1 MNIHCDE
8 AMDNWRTEKLPKWGL
23 FQFYVI
29 FPDRTFCFCLLPLY
43 YFLCKIL
50 AIWEFSIM
58 VKNSNM
64 APQWKELEQRIQFAS
79 SLLITTHQNPDADGL
94 GSELALYR
102 LLKKMGKEVF
112 ILNISPTPSSLTF
125 MDPEQLCRRYVPSEH
140 RDLIGKIDLALVLDA
155 GSFVRIGQLGED
167 ILAAKIPVIAIDH
180 HPRENNPIY
189 LQEIVNDRDCSVGR
203 MIYDLIMYCCPEHM
217 DKIMATSLYNAIAGD
232 TGNFRFGNTTERSH
246 RVAAE
251 LMKYDIDVY
260 RIYIN
265 LFGNISRSG
274 IKLFSAIIQDLHF
287 SDDGRVVWF
296 IITREMLSHNG
307 AGDMDTEGVTDF
319 MRMIDGVEV
328 AIMFKERPDGST
340 RINFRSKGIVATN
353 AIARKFGGGGHVHA
367 SGIVSGEK
375 LEDLRPKVVNAMIKQ
390 VKETFN
396 ED

>member
-1 MNIHCDE
+1 
-8 AMDNWRTEKLPKWGL
+8 
-23 FQFYVI
+23 
-29 FPDRTFCFCLLPLY
+29 
-43 YFLCKIL
+43 
-50 AIWEFSIM
+50 
-58 VKNSNM
+58 
-64 APQWKELEQRIQFAS
+64 
-79 SLLITTHQNPDADGL
+79 
-94 GSELALYR
+94 
-102 LLKKMGKEVF
+102 
-112 ILNISPTPSSLTF
+112 
-125 MDPEQLCRRYVPSEH
+125 
-140 RDLIGKIDLALVLDA
+140 
-155 GSFVRIGQLGED
+155 
-167 ILAAKIPVIAIDH
+167 
-180 HPRENNPIY
+180 
-189 LQEIVNDRDCSVGR
+189 
-203 MIYDLIMYCCPEHM
+203 M
-217 DKIMATSLYNAIAGD
+217 DKIMATSLYTAIAGD

-296 IITREMLSHNG
+296 IITRKMLSHNG

-353 AIARKFGGGGHVHA
+353 AIARQFGGGGHVHA

-375 LEDLRPKVVNAMIKQ
+375 LEDLRPKVVNAMIQQ